1 MILSINHIQLV
12 AEKDL
17 VIQLK
22 DFYCDVVGLTEG
34 FRPAFERFGFW
45 LYVGNKD
52 VLHLITPKEGDRRS
66 PQKSSYDHVAIK
78 TGDYQG
84 VLQKLKSLNIPFEEK
99 SIPGM
104 TAHQIFL
111 RDPAGNRV
119 ELNFDGDKQ

>member
-17 VIQLK
+17 VILLR

-45 LYVGNKD
+45 LYIGYKD
-52 VLHLITPKEGDRRS
+52 VVHLITPKEGDDRS
-66 PQKSSYDHVAIK
+66 PHKSSYDHVAFK
-78 TGDYQG
+78 TVDYEG
-84 VLQKLKSLNIPFEEK
+84 VLKKLKTLNISFEEK
-99 SIPGM
+99 PIPGM

-119 ELNFDGDKQ
+119 ELNFD

>member
-17 VIQLK
+17 VIQLR

-45 LYVGNKD
+45 LYINDKD
-52 VLHLITPKEGDRRS
+52 VVHLITPKEGDDRS
-66 PQKSSYDHVAIK
+66 SHKSSYDHVAFK
-78 TGDYQG
+78 AGDYEG
-84 VLQKLKSLNIPFEEK
+84 VLKKLKTLNILFEEK
-99 SIPGM
+99 PIPGM

-119 ELNFDGDKQ
+119 ELNFD

>member
-17 VIQLK
+17 VIQLR
-22 DFYCDVVGLTEG
+22 DFYCNVVGLTEG

-45 LYVGNKD
+45 LYINDKD
-52 VLHLITPKEGDRRS
+52 VVHLITPKKGDDRS
-66 PQKSSYDHVAIK
+66 PHKSSYDHVAFK
-78 TGDYQG
+78 ACDYKG
-84 VLQKLKSLNIPFEEK
+84 VLKKLKALNISFEEK
-99 SIPGM
+99 PIPGM

-119 ELNFDGDKQ
+119 ELNFNE

>member
-17 VIQLK
+17 VIQLR
-22 DFYCDVVGLTEG
+22 DFYCNVVGLTEG

-45 LYVGNKD
+45 LYIEDKD
-52 VLHLITPKEGDRRS
+52 VLHLITPKEGDGRS
-66 PQKSSYDHVAIK
+66 PQKSSFDHIAFK
-78 TGDYQG
+78 TTDYQG
-84 VLQKLKSLNIPFEEK
+84 VLQKLKALNILFEEK
-99 SIPGM
+99 PIPGM

-119 ELNFDGDKQ
+119 ELNFDGD

>member
-17 VIQLK
+17 VIQLR

-45 LYVGNKD
+45 LSIGDKD
-52 VLHLITPKEGDRRS
+52 VLHLITPKEGDGRS
-66 PQKSSYDHVAIK
+66 LQKSSFDHIPFK
-78 TGDYQG
+78 TANYQD
-84 VLQKLKSLNIPFEEK
+84 VLKKLQSLGIPFEEK

-119 ELNFDGDKQ
+119 ELNFEK

>member
-22 DFYCDVVGLTEG
+22 DFYCDIVGLTEG

-45 LYVGNKD
+45 LYIGDKD
-52 VLHLITPKEGDRRS
+52 VLHLITPKEGDDRS
-66 PQKSSYDHVAIK
+66 SLRSSFDHIAFK
-78 TGDYQG
+78 TADYQG
-84 VLQKLKSLNIPFEEK
+84 ALKKLKSLQIPFEEK
-99 SIPGM
+99 LIPGM

-111 RDPAGNRV
+111 KDPVGNRV
-119 ELNFDGDKQ
+119 ELNFDGN

>member
-17 VIQLK
+17 LLK
-22 DFYCDVVGLTEG
+22 LRDFYCDVVGLSEG

-45 LYVGNKD
+45 LYIGDKD
-52 VLHLITPKEGDRRS
+52 VLHIITPKEGDGRS
-66 PQKSSYDHVAIK
+66 PQKSSFDHVAFK
-78 TGDYQG
+78 TSNYHA
-84 VLQKLKSLNIPFEEK
+84 VLKKLESLNITFEEK
-99 SIPGM
+99 LIPGM

-119 ELNFDGDKQ
+119 ELNFDGD

>member
-22 DFYCDVVGLTEG
+22 DFYCNVVGLTEG

-45 LYVGNKD
+45 LYIGDKD
-52 VLHLITPKEGDRRS
+52 VLHLITPKEGDGRS
-66 PQKSSYDHVAIK
+66 LQKSSFDHVAFK
-78 TGDYQG
+78 TGHYQD
-84 VLQKLKSLNIPFEEK
+84 VLKKLKILNISFEEK

-104 TAHQIFL
+104 SAHQIFL
-111 RDPAGNRV
+111 KDPAGNRV
-119 ELNFDGDKQ
+119 ELNFED

>member
-17 VIQLK
+17 VIQLR
-22 DFYCDVVGLTEG
+22 DFYCDVVGLAEG

-45 LYVGNKD
+45 LYIGDKD
-52 VLHLITPKEGDRRS
+52 VLHLITPKEGDSRS
-66 PQKSSYDHVAIK
+66 LKKSSFDHVAFK
-78 TGDYQG
+78 SNQYQD
-84 VLQKLKSLNIPFEEK
+84 VLKQLQGLNIAFEEK
-99 SIPGM
+99 LIPGM

-119 ELNFDGDKQ
+119 ELNFD

>member
-45 LYVGNKD
+45 LYIGDKD
-52 VLHLITPKEGDRRS
+52 VLHLITLKKVMAVLRKNHPLIMSHLRLLS
-66 PQKSSYDHVAIK
+66 IK
-78 TGDYQG
+78 M
-84 VLQKLKSLNIPFEEK
+84 F
-99 SIPGM
+99 
-104 TAHQIFL
+104 
-111 RDPAGNRV
+111 
-119 ELNFDGDKQ
+119 

>member
-17 VIQLK
+17 VVQLR

-34 FRPAFERFGFW
+34 FRPVFERFGFW
-45 LYVGNKD
+45 LYIEDKD
-52 VLHLITPKEGDRRS
+52 VLHLITPKEGDGRS
-66 PQKSSYDHVAIK
+66 QQKSSFDHIAFK
-78 TGDYQG
+78 TADYQG

-99 SIPGM
+99 PIPGM
-104 TAHQIFL
+104 AAHQIFL

-119 ELNFDGDKQ
+119 ELNFDGD